1 MNTEL
6 KLIVINN
13 EIPKHTLYIVHAGA
27 ICRSFDDEKEAQLH
41 AEILKRL
48 CQYPVT
54 IREVL
59 C

>member
-13 EIPKHTLYIVHAGA
+13 EIPKRTLYVVQMGA
-27 ICRSFDDEKEAQLH
+27 SYRSFDTKEEAELH
-41 AEILKRL
+41 AEVLRRFGHHD
-48 CQYPVT
+48 VT
-54 IREVL
+54 IREIY